1 MTVCGA
7 AAAGA
12 AIEHHDD
19 ATELEVEERDTK
31 QKMSVNEPER
41 KLRKVQPGPFQ
52 RPGHPGCSMLRCVFG
67 ILVALVKC
75 SDSFNLVMSPF
86 TNPSYEQN
94 LNSVSMNA
102 KKINTI
108 GGTLKPSNK
117 VQNKLVFENFI
128 INPNLDQISELSA
141 DINYQAL
148 NPSIFTPLDPEFYKD
163 ESDFGVALFQQ
174 RLQPMLE
181 NAQVLILIRCL
192 ISYLGF
198 CIELNS
204 LADRSW
210 MLYL

>member
-1 MTVCGA
+1 
-7 AAAGA
+7 
-12 AIEHHDD
+12 
-19 ATELEVEERDTK
+19 
-31 QKMSVNEPER
+31 
-41 KLRKVQPGPFQ
+41 
-52 RPGHPGCSMLRCVFG
+52 MLRCVFG

-148 NPSIFTPLDPEFYKD
+148 NPSIFAPLDPEFYKD